1 MVSRRGVLAGAG
13 VVSVLAVG
21 GGVWRASDRGVFSIG
36 EGPAY
41 EPWQT
46 WRTDAAEGPLALVRA
61 AILAA
66 NPHNTQPWLFQVS
79 ERAVALYADTRRHLG
94 SFDPF
99 LREMHIGLGCA
110 LENMVL
116 AATANGYLAQ
126 LGYVGGT
133 LGPMPEA
140 PGAPAPHLVAR
151 IGLAPG
157 ETQPDALYE
166 VIAQR
171 HTNRGPYELD
181 RPVPKDALEAM
192 ARMADDDIRLL
203 LFTEEPQRSRFAEAV
218 VAATEAIVADH
229 EMVRDSQ
236 RWIRSTREAVA
247 KHRDGPTL
255 DAAGLSPLITALAKV
270 LPPPSAERGH
280 RLWLEATRDV
290 QVATAPAFGFLV
302 VRNLDDRAHALRAG
316 RLWQRLHLYAT
327 TRGLAMHPVNQPVE
341 LADRERQLGRAPE
354 AARRLAA
361 LTESA
366 AWRPSFAFRM
376 GYPLRD
382 AALSPRRALADVV
395 L

>member
-1 MVSRRGVLAGAG
+1 MVSRRAVLTGAG
-13 VVSVLAVG
+13 VVSVLVIG
-21 GGVWRASDRGVFSIG
+21 GVVWRASDKGVFSIG
-36 EGPAY
+36 QGPAY

-61 AILAA
+61 GILAA

-79 ERAVALYADTRRHLG
+79 EQAVALYADTRRHLG

-116 AATANGYLAQ
+116 AAGANGYNAQ
-126 LGYVGGT
+126 ISYAGGT
-133 LGPMPEA
+133 LGPIPEA
-140 PGAPAPHLVAR
+140 PEPRLAAR
-151 IGLAPG
+151 IGLAPD
-157 ETQPDALYE
+157 ESRPSALYDA
-166 VIAQR
+166 IPRR
-171 HTNRGPYELD
+171 HTNRGPYERD
-181 RPVPKDALEAM
+181 RPVPGDALEAM
-192 ARMADDDIRLL
+192 ARMDDDDITLL
-203 LFTEEPQRSRFAEAV
+203 LFAEEPQRTRFAEAV

-236 RWIRSTREAVA
+236 RWFRSTREEVA

-280 RLWLEATRDV
+280 QLWLEATRDV
-290 QVATAPAFGFLV
+290 HVATAPVFGFLA

-327 TRGLAMHPVNQPVE
+327 TRGLAMHPINQPVE
-341 LADRERQLGRAPE
+341 LVDRERQLGRAPE

-366 AWRPSFAFRM
+366 AWKPTFAFRM
-376 GYPLRD
+376 GYPVRD
-382 AALSPRRALADVV
+382 AALSPRRALEDVV
-395 L
+395 V

>member
-13 VVSVLAVG
+13 AVG
-21 GGVWRASDRGVFSIG
+21 VLVVGGVVWRASDKGVFSIG
-36 EGPAY
+36 QGPAY

-61 AILAA
+61 GILAA

-79 ERAVALYADTRRHLG
+79 EQAVALYADTRRHLG

-126 LGYVGGT
+126 ISYAGGT
-133 LGPMPEA
+133 LGPIPEA
-140 PGAPAPHLVAR
+140 PEPHLVAR

-166 VIAQR
+166 AIPRR
-171 HTNRGPYELD
+171 HTNRGPYERD
-181 RPVPKDALEAM
+181 RPVPGDALEAM
-192 ARMADDDIRLL
+192 ARMGDDDIRLL
-203 LFTEEPQRSRFAEAV
+203 LFTSEAQRSRFAEVV
-218 VAATEAIVADH
+218 VAATEAIVADPQ
-229 EMVRDSQ
+229 MVRDSQ
-236 RWIRSTREAVA
+236 RWFRSTREQVA

-280 RLWLEATRDV
+280 QLWLEATREV
-290 QVATAPAFGFLV
+290 HVATAPAFGILA
-302 VRNLDDRAHALRAG
+302 VRNRDDRAHALRAG

-327 TRGLAMHPVNQPVE
+327 TRGLAMHPINQPVE
-341 LADRERQLGRAPE
+341 LVDRERQLGRAPE

-361 LTESA
+361 LSESA
-366 AWRPSFAFRM
+366 AWRPTFAFRM
-376 GYPLRD
+376 GYPVRD

>member
-13 VVSVLAVG
+13 VLGVLVVG
-21 GGVWRASDRGVFSIG
+21 GAVWRASEEGVFSIG

-41 EPWQT
+41 APWKT

-61 AILAA
+61 GILAA

-79 ERAVALYADTRRHLG
+79 EQAVALYADTRRHLG

-126 LGYVGGT
+126 ISYVGGM
-133 LGPMPEA
+133 LGPIPEA
-140 PGAPAPHLVAR
+140 PEPHLAAR

-157 ETQPDALYE
+157 AAQPDALYE
-166 VIAQR
+166 AIPRR
-171 HTNRGPYELD
+171 HTNRGPYERD
-181 RPVPKDALEAM
+181 RALPGDALEAM
-192 ARMADDDIRLL
+192 ARMGDDDIRLL

-236 RWIRSTREAVA
+236 RWFRSTREEVA

-280 RLWLEATRDV
+280 QLWLEATREV
-290 QVATAPAFGFLV
+290 HVTTAPAFGFLV
-302 VRNLDDRAHALRAG
+302 VRNMDDRAHALRAG

-327 TRGLAMHPVNQPVE
+327 TRGLAMHPINQPVE
-341 LADRERQLGRAPE
+341 LVDRERQLGRAPE

-361 LTESA
+361 LSESA
-366 AWRPSFAFRM
+366 AWRPTFAFRM
-376 GYPLRD
+376 GYPVRN

-395 L
+395 V

>member
-13 VVSVLAVG
+13 AVSVLVVG
-21 GGVWRASDRGVFSIG
+21 GVVWRASDKGVFSIG
-36 EGPAY
+36 QGPAY

-61 AILAA
+61 GILAA

-79 ERAVALYADTRRHLG
+79 EQAVALYADTRRHLG

-126 LGYVGGT
+126 ISYAGGT
-133 LGPMPEA
+133 LGPIPEA
-140 PGAPAPHLVAR
+140 PEPHLVAR

-166 VIAQR
+166 AIPRR
-171 HTNRGPYELD
+171 HTNRGPYERD
-181 RPVPKDALEAM
+181 RPVPGDALEAM
-192 ARMADDDIRLL
+192 ARMGNDDIRLL
-203 LFTEEPQRSRFAEAV
+203 LFTSEAQRSRFAAVV
-218 VAATEAIVADH
+218 VAATEAIVADPQ
-229 EMVRDSQ
+229 MVSDSQ
-236 RWIRSTREAVA
+236 RWFRSTREQVA

-255 DAAGLSPLITALAKV
+255 DAAGLSPLVTALAKV
-270 LPPPSAERGH
+270 LPPPSAEQGH

-290 QVATAPAFGFLV
+290 HVATAPAFGFLA

-327 TRGLAMHPVNQPVE
+327 TRGLAMHPINQPVE
-341 LADRERQLGRAPE
+341 LVDRERQLDRAPE

-361 LTESA
+361 LTESS
-366 AWRPSFAFRM
+366 AWQPTFAFRM
-376 GYPLRD
+376 GYPVRD

>member
-1 MVSRRGVLAGAG
+1 MVSRRGVLTGAG
-13 VVSVLAVG
+13 VVSVLIIG
-21 GGVWRASDRGVFSIG
+21 GVVWRASDKGVFSIG
-36 EGPAY
+36 QGPAY

-61 AILAA
+61 GILAA

-79 ERAVALYADTRRHLG
+79 EKAVALYADTRRHLG

-126 LGYVGGT
+126 MSYAGGT
-133 LGPMPEA
+133 LGPIPEA
-140 PGAPAPHLVAR
+140 PEPRLAAR

-157 ETQPDALYE
+157 EGPPAALYDA
-166 VIAQR
+166 IPRR

-181 RPVPKDALEAM
+181 RPVPEDALEAM
-192 ARMADDDIRLL
+192 ARMDDDDIRLL
-203 LFTEEPQRSRFAEAV
+203 LFTEEPQRARFAEVV
-218 VAATEAIVADH
+218 VAATEAIVADQ

-236 RWIRSTREAVA
+236 RWFRGTREEVA

-255 DAAGLSPLITALAKV
+255 DAAGLSPLMTALAKV
-270 LPPPSAERGH
+270 LPPPSAEQGH
-280 RLWLEATRDV
+280 RFWLEATREV
-290 QVATAPAFGFLV
+290 HVATTPAFGFLA

-327 TRGLAMHPVNQPVE
+327 TRGLAMHPINQPVE
-341 LADRERQLGRAPE
+341 LVDRERQLGKAPE
-354 AARRLAA
+354 AARGLAA
-361 LTESA
+361 LTEST
-366 AWRPSFAFRM
+366 AWKPTFAFRM
-376 GYPLRD
+376 GYPVRE
-382 AALSPRRALADVV
+382 AALSPRRAPADV
-395 L
+395 LL